1 MKKNMLLI
9 LLSGIIVMG
18 LYSCDKNSNFNPQG
32 GELPTHY
39 IQFKDGVFSP
49 SNIAEANGS
58 NFTFLNSTAAAITLV
73 GEDSLLLKTVVIG
86 PNLSYFF
93 KPDTIPPTP
102 VQIFIPYHCLEI
114 PTARGVIILN
124 P

>member
-9 LLSGIIVMG
+9 LLSGLVIMAF
-18 LYSCDKNSNFNPQG
+18 YACDKENFNPQG

-39 IQFKDGVFSP
+39 IRFDSGHFNPNHLS
-49 SNIAEANGS
+49 EANGS
-58 NFTFLNSTAAAITLV
+58 NFTFLNMTTSPITIT
-73 GEDSLLLKTVVIG
+73 GDDTSILKTVLIA
-86 PNLSYFF
+86 PNSYYFF
-93 KPDTIPPTP
+93 KPDTIPATP
-102 VQIFIPYHCLEI
+102 VQITIPYHCVET